1 MPLRNW
7 SAAPL
12 LENWQIGGFGLYV
25 HWPFCQSKC
34 PYCDFNSHVS
44 ANVDH
49 DAWCAAYL
57 AEIDRY
63 AAQTPGRVLRSI
75 YFGGGTPSLMA
86 PTTVAAIIER
96 AAERWQFSNDI
107 EITLEANPSSIEV
120 QNFSGYKAGGVN
132 RISIGIQALN
142 DEDLRRLGRLHS
154 EDEAKQA
161 LTLAKS
167 LFDRVSFDL
176 IYARQDQ
183 SLSAWEQEL
192 KTALAFD
199 ADHMSLYQL
208 TIEPNTAFGAR
219 FSAGKLRG
227 LPQEEL
233 ATDMYFLTQDLCQ
246 TAGLPAYEVSNH
258 AMPGHESRHN
268 QIYWRSGDWVGI
280 GPGAHGRMT
289 IEGQRFAT
297 ESRYAP
303 SEWMANANQSSA
315 EIIRDIVPQDEQVTE
330 FMLMGLRTVEGIDL
344 ERLSQ
349 QLGTTL
355 DPQKIR
361 ELEDLSLISLEGR
374 QLRATDTGRPVLN
387 GILRELIP
395 D

>member
-44 ANVDH
+44 ASVDH

-86 PTTVAAIIER
+86 PKTVAAIIER
-96 AAERWQFSNDI
+96 AAEQWQFSNDI
-107 EITLEANPSSIEV
+107 EITLEANPGSIEA
-120 QNFSGYKAGGVN
+120 QNFRGYKAGGVN
-132 RISIGIQALN
+132 RISIGVQALN
-142 DEDLRRLGRLHS
+142 DTDLKRLGRLHS
-154 EDEAKQA
+154 ADEAKQA

-192 KTALAFD
+192 KTALAFG

-208 TIEPNTAFGAR
+208 TVEPNTAFGAR
-219 FSAGKLRG
+219 FAAGKLRG
-227 LPQEEL
+227 LPEEDL

-258 AMPGHESRHN
+258 AKPGHESRHN
-268 QIYWRSGDWVGI
+268 QIYWRSGDWMGI

-289 IEGQRFAT
+289 VDGKRYAT
-297 ESRYAP
+297 ESHYAP
-303 SEWMANANQSSA
+303 SEWLTHTAHSSG
-315 EIIRDIVPQDEQVTE
+315 EILRDIVPQDEQVTE
-330 FMLMGLRTVEGIDL
+330 FMLMGLRTAEGIDL

-349 QLGTTL
+349 QFGTTL
-355 DPQKIR
+355 DLNKID
-361 ELEDLSLISLEGR
+361 ELEALSFISLEDN